1 LLPLIDIA
9 GRLVGDS
16 HPALL
21 IAEIGQAHDGS
32 LGLAHAFIDAAAAAG
47 ADAVKFQTHIAAAES
62 TLDEPF
68 RVKFSK
74 QDATRYGYWQR
85 MEFTPEQ
92 WAGIAEHARAQN
104 LVFLSSAFSVEA
116 VGLLRRLDMPAWKV
130 ASGELGSRA
139 ILNAMIAA
147 GGPFV
152 VSSGMSSW
160 LEIDALVTQL
170 REARRALALMQCTSR
185 YPTPL
190 NEVGL
195 NVIGEM
201 RRRYAVPVGLSDHS
215 GRVEPAIAAIARGA
229 NLIELHITL
238 DRRMF
243 GPDVAASLTIEEFR
257 QVAEFRDALAL
268 MDAQQ
273 VDKDRLA
280 EALAPMRELFA
291 RSLAPAR
298 ALVAGTKLTAELL
311 TIKKPGTGIPER
323 DLERVVGRRL
333 IHNVPQNRLLSWED
347 FENGNG

>member
-1 LLPLIDIA
+1 
-9 GRLVGDS
+9 
-16 HPALL
+16 
-21 IAEIGQAHDGS
+21 
-32 LGLAHAFIDAAAAAG
+32 
-47 ADAVKFQTHIAAAES
+47 
-62 TLDEPF
+62 
-68 RVKFSK
+68 
-74 QDATRYGYWQR
+74 

-92 WAGIAEHARAQN
+92 WAGIAEHARAQK

-116 VGLLRRLDMPAWKV
+116 VELLRRLDVPAWKV

-160 LEIDALVTQL
+160 LEIDALVAQL
-170 REARRALALMQCTSR
+170 RKARRALALMQCTSR

-190 NEVGL
+190 KEVGL

-201 RRRYAVPVGLSDHS
+201 RQRYAVPVGLSDHS

-243 GPDVAASLTIEEFR
+243 GPDVAASLTIKEFR
-257 QVAEFRDALAL
+257 RVAEFRDAVAL

-280 EALAPMRELFA
+280 EVLAPMRDLFA

-298 ALVAGTKLTAELL
+298 ALVAGTKLTAEML

-333 IHNVPQNRLLSWED
+333 LHNVPQNRLLRWED